1 VHNNFYSEAAL
12 QIQHG
17 WYETHKNEREVPLSL
32 AANQLL
38 DAKNGHAGQGVY
50 FNMTTVEQDISS
62 DDATFIWGILVN
74 GESSQ
79 TTEQMVESKVA
90 DFDRDDLS
98 GFTSIPLLPDT
109 ELTSVEACNNM
120 FCCTLDYKV
129 RPFKFYDFYAE
140 FLTVFSFLIIALCF
154 YVFFVR
160 NCVLFIVFTVYHA
173 MWRNKQIEK
182 KKIIYNLCVPSGFGI

>member
-1 VHNNFYSEAAL
+1 VHDNFNSETSAL

-50 FNMTTVEQDISS
+50 FNMTTVQQNIRS
-62 DDATFIWGILVN
+62 DDATFTWGMQVN
-74 GESSQ
+74 GKSNQ
-79 TTEQMVESKVA
+79 TTQQIMVESKVA

-98 GFTSIPLLPDT
+98 GYTSIPLLPSAS
-109 ELTSVEACNNM
+109 ELTSVQACNNM

-129 RPFKFYDFYAE
+129 RGHYNFK
-140 FLTVFSFLIIALCF
+140 
-154 YVFFVR
+154 
-160 NCVLFIVFTVYHA
+160 
-173 MWRNKQIEK
+173 
-182 KKIIYNLCVPSGFGI
+182 IYL